1 VAADSECAAA
11 RGAGDRGE
19 GRGSPAGSG
28 SAMKMKRYPETQEG
42 KKSKRIGRGMSNTN
56 FQPLLLSTRNR
67 AVGSSRGRIGVKIMK
82 YAWRAR
88 LKYFTTTPQGHA
100 ARRRK
105 FRNSPG
111 GGAACC
117 TWTAPTTTCRGPSSS
132 TWINPSSSTFVWPLR
147 LFRSGHFSRKIGGK
161 KRNRGCPERTQTS
174 S

>member
-1 VAADSECAAA
+1 MAADSECAAA

-56 FQPLLLSTRNR
+56 LQPLLLSTRNR

-88 LKYFTTTPQGHA
+88 LKYFTTTPRAMLRDAANLGIAPAAAQHA
-100 ARRRK
+100 A
-105 FRNSPG
+105 PG
-111 GGAACC
+111 QRLLLHVEVHPRAHGS
-117 TWTAPTTTCRGPSSS
+117 TRVPQLLSGP
-132 TWINPSSSTFVWPLR
+132 
-147 LFRSGHFSRKIGGK
+147 
-161 KRNRGCPERTQTS
+161 
-174 S
+174 